1 MITILILL
9 INPGGLHC
17 YLLMFTTLQGRCHQ
31 LNFREEETKAQTG
44 YSVTNG
50 IQQGQGIAGFEFVC
64 LTPKSVSSQ
73 GHAVNTFRWSWGTV
87 YRGQHKMKS
96 RPPVFQDRN
105 YSSLTPGKAVFQ
117 DRNYSSLTPTEGC
130 CFAYLMNTLQR
141 HNISPQREP
150 FLHLTRKVQT
160 SLQPHL

>member
-17 YLLMFTTLQGRCHQ
+17 YLLMFTTTLQGRCHQ
-31 LNFREEETKAQTG
+31 LNFREEETKALTG
-44 YSVTNG
+44 YSFTNG

-105 YSSLTPGKAVFQ
+105 YSSLTPGKTPSPPNRRLLLRLLDEHTEASQHVTSEITVFA
-117 DRNYSSLTPTEGC
+117 S
-130 CFAYLMNTLQR
+130 
-141 HNISPQREP
+141 H
-150 FLHLTRKVQT
+150 
-160 SLQPHL
+160 